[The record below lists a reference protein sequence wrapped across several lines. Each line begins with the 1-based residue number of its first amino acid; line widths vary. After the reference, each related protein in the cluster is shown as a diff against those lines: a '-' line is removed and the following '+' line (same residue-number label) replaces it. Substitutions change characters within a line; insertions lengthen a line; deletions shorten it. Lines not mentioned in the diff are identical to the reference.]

1 MKDSSGS
8 IVCMIDMSTTEF
20 DLRMSRGHVLFDS
33 GAGLL
38 LVDTGSPWSFHESGR
53 IRLCGEE
60 FPVPT
65 SLPGA
70 DSAYVSENVG
80 EPVSGLVGMDII
92 GRLGLKIDVPGGRL
106 TFSPSTE
113 GMTPIPSG
121 TSFGYVYMEMSLA
134 GRPVRALFDTGAPT
148 SYVSPSFTE
157 GLAPVDR
164 VTDFNPMVS
173 GNTFETP
180 IFELPAAFAGQAFT
194 LRAGHL
200 PDGIQMM
207 VSVLGAKAVVGLEI
221 LSRFPVAVVGG
232 RVWV

>member
-1 MKDSSGS
+1 
-8 IVCMIDMSTTEF
+8 MIDMRNALI
-20 DLRMSRGHVLFDS
+20 DLHLSCGHILFD
-33 GAGLL
+33 GGEGLL

-65 SLPGA
+65 SLPGV

-92 GRLGLKIDVPGGRL
+92 GRLGLKIDVPGGHL

-157 GLAPVDR
+157 GLTPVDR

-173 GNTFETP
+173 GNTFDTP
-180 IFELPAAFAGQAFT
+180 IFELPASFAGQAFT
-194 LRAGHL
+194 MRAGHL
-200 PDGIQMM
+200 PSRLQMM
-207 VSVLGAKAVVGLEI
+207 VSMLGAKAVVGLEI

>member
-1 MKDSSGS
+1 
-8 IVCMIDMSTTEF
+8 MIDMRITVI
-20 DLRMSRGHVLFDS
+20 DLHLSCGHILFD
-33 GAGLL
+33 GGEGLL
-38 LVDTGSPWSFHESGR
+38 LVDTGSPFSFHESGR

-65 SLPGA
+65 SLMGVG
-70 DSAYVSENVG
+70 SAYVSEKVG

-92 GRLGLKIDVPGGRL
+92 GSLGLKIDVPGGRL
-106 TFSPSTE
+106 TFCPSTE

-121 TSFGYVYMEMSLA
+121 TADGYVSMEMLLA
-134 GRPVRALFDTGAPT
+134 GRPARVLLDTGAPT

-180 IFELPAAFAGQAFT
+180 IFELPAAFAGEDFT
-194 LRAGHL
+194 MRAGHL
-200 PDGIQMM
+200 PSRLQMM
-207 VSVLGAKAVVGLEI
+207 VSMLGADAVVGLEI
-221 LSRFPVAVVGG
+221 LRRFPVAVAEGK
-232 RVWV
+232 VWV